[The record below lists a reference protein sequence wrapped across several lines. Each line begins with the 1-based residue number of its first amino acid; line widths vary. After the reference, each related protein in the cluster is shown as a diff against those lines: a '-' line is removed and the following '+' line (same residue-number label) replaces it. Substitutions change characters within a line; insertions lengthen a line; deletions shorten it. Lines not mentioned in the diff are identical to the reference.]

1 MMIDFVYQNP
11 TKIIFGKGS
20 IEKLSAEILQYGTH
34 VLLVYGG
41 QSTKNSGL
49 YDCIIQQLER
59 HAIEYDELPFVTIPS
74 LDRVYEGIHIVKE
87 KKIDVIVGIGGG
99 TCIDVA
105 KSIAVGGAN
114 CLDIWDVLT
123 GKIPYDGLDCLPIG
137 CVVTIPGSGSE
148 MDGNS
153 EIDDIDVGVHGSIGS
168 FMKTYPRFSILDP
181 YLTYDIPYSLTLY
194 HGVTIL
200 VQAMEQYLS
209 HTDHTPIQDG
219 LTEAILKTVLSSLE
233 RLKHDLHDEDA
244 RAQLMYASALTTS
257 RLLTRGKQ
265 AAWLGGPLGDLIE
278 EKLGLTYS
286 QGIAITWPKYLLTC
300 YQEYISTLKS
310 FALNVMSVDPTD
322 KSCDEIAYE
331 GVQAFQKKLLELGV
345 ADTILDLHKEP
356 FDIYEIEDQI
366 NHLASRQVIS
376 KENIQKVIKLSL
388 GG

>member
-1 MMIDFVYQNP
+1 MIDFTYQNP

-20 IEKLSAEILQYGTH
+20 IEKLSDEILNVGTR

-41 QSTKNSGL
+41 ESLKNSGT
-49 YDCIIQQLER
+49 YNCITQQLQS
-59 HAIEYDELPFVTIPS
+59 HLIDYQELSYVTIPS
-74 LDRVYEGIHIVKE
+74 LDRVYEGIQLVK
-87 KKIDVIVGIGGG
+87 DYQLDMVIGIGGG

-105 KSIAVGGAN
+105 KAIALGAAN
-114 CLDIWDVLT
+114 DLDIWNVLT
-123 GKIPYDGLDCLPIG
+123 GKISYEDLNCLPIASI
-137 CVVTIPGSGSE
+137 VTIPGSGSE

-153 EIDDIDVGVHGSIGS
+153 EIDNIDTGVHGSIGS
-168 FMKTYPRFSILDP
+168 FMKSYPRFSILDP
-181 YLTYDIPYSLTLY
+181 DLTYDIPYSLTLY

-244 RAQLMYASALTTS
+244 RAQLMWASALTTS

-265 AAWLGGPLGDLIE
+265 AAWLGGPLGGLIE

-286 QGIAITWPKYLLTC
+286 QSIAITWPKYLLTC
-300 YQEYISTLKS
+300 YKEYVSTLKS
-310 FALNVMSVDPTD
+310 FALNVMNVDPTD

-331 GVQAFQKKLLELGV
+331 GVQAFQKTLLELGV

-356 FDIYEIEDQI
+356 FDIHEIEDQI

-376 KENIQKVIKLSL
+376 KENILKVIKLSL